1 MDYFFKNIKKSM
13 TIIKRNFRQSTK
25 SGCYKK
31 LKQNSNYKSPHL
43 LLNLRLEI
51 KNWEKKANYIQLF
64 QMKCIKNSI
73 ICLFLINLRNFNLMQ
88 EGPIKNLKELSQML
102 EDILTDLDITK
113 AIITI
118 YKNILKLVFWIIKMI
133 VSQI

>member
-1 MDYFFKNIKKSM
+1 
-13 TIIKRNFRQSTK
+13 
-25 SGCYKK
+25 
-31 LKQNSNYKSPHL
+31 
-43 LLNLRLEI
+43 
-51 KNWEKKANYIQLF
+51 
-64 QMKCIKNSI
+64 
-73 ICLFLINLRNFNLMQ
+73 MQ
-88 EGPIKNLKELSQML
+88 EGPIKNLKELSKML